1 MNGMLL
7 QALQLRMRPG
17 EKAGAPRIARAEAAM
32 KPHVNRAVVG
42 IGLAYPMATAP
53 QFYNVWVLGRTGG
66 LSEITSIA
74 GLVMAITWLI
84 YGILHRNPTIVGLNS
99 LWVVLHAAMAIGI
112 AVHAA

>member
-1 MNGMLL
+1 MLSH
-7 QALQLRMRPG
+7 ALQLWRRPN
-17 EKAGAPRIARAEAAM
+17 ETVSAPRIARAEAAI

-66 LSEITSIA
+66 LSEVTSIA
-74 GLVMAITWLI
+74 GLVMAATWLV
-84 YGILHRNPTIVGLNS
+84 YGILHRNLTIVGLNS
-99 LWVVLHAAMAIGI
+99 LWLVLHAAMAIGI